1 MRDFVSCSRR
11 AVSPPDIISPRPRL
25 MAGLQRAQPSR
36 SVLVIVDAI
45 EARDGD
51 RAESILRENTRWTVK
66 VLGELVAG
74 SG

>member
-1 MRDFVSCSRR
+1 
-11 AVSPPDIISPRPRL
+11 